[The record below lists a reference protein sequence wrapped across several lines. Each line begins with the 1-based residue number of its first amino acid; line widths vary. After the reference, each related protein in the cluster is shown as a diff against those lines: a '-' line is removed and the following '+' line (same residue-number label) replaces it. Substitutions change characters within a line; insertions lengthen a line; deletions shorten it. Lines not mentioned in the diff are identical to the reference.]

1 MEFIPNGACACVYV
15 CIQCTQLNKSWCFE
29 WAHTQQQKLS
39 MISFAPNDID
49 IILNEFIAASHLEIE
64 LVIEYYKSIFFL
76 FRLKRKFARK
86 GNE

>member
-1 MEFIPNGACACVYV
+1 
-15 CIQCTQLNKSWCFE
+15 
-29 WAHTQQQKLS
+29 